1 MAVWGGRSGGEG
13 VLMMSMP
20 MMKSAKAASV
30 QTVYEPSRAE
40 EKSITQQILDLEEAV
55 KFLEKIWL
63 DEPDIQETID
73 PGAWK
78 DFIDTVYNNLY
89 ELQMQGTRVDLQR

>member
-63 DEPDIQETID
+63 EEPEIQREINEK
-73 PGAWK
+73 AWQE
-78 DFIDTVYNNLY
+78 FMEAVYNSLF
-89 ELQMQGTRVDLQR
+89 ELQMQDIRVDLQR

>member
-1 MAVWGGRSGGEG
+1 
-13 VLMMSMP
+13 

-63 DEPDIQETID
+63 EEPEIQREINEK
-73 PGAWK
+73 AWQE
-78 DFIDTVYNNLY
+78 FMEAVYNSLF
-89 ELQMQGTRVDLQR
+89 ELQMQDIRVDLQR